1 MKRRILAGLLS
12 LCMLAGLMPGTAW
25 AETPQT
31 AEHTHNEDGWVC
43 TEQAAEPTL
52 VCTQEEHTHTSDCYD
67 ADGALVCTL
76 EEHTHTDDC
85 WQQGESS
92 WTCTAPAEGEQ
103 DGKVETPGDQQNGGS
118 GQTPQAPDNTENPNT
133 PEENPSKAP
142 AGPQVTDNGEAP
154 DESESEPQS
163 PDNGEQ
169 PLSETRD
176 TGAALADYEAHDGT
190 TRGTNVTLNEAADIL
205 NEHGGGIITVTKG
218 GTVKVNA
225 ATGVTIDSQ
234 IQVIANT
241 PVVLSVESDVQYG
254 NMFVIKRS
262 TEEEPNTL
270 TLGGEGMEAGLLTL
284 DLSTAAQGNKCGF
297 VSASDYTGDK
307 SVLYIKD
314 GVVLTGAS
322 DTGVSPDYSI
332 GDFTVVMSG
341 GEIVDNHT
349 PYAIIQASHFIMTGG
364 RIANNSITNTFR
376 NLIFS
381 TGDFDIRGNAVIEDC
396 KGGESVVYNP
406 VGERCYIRGNAKI
419 QNCTGQSVGAV
430 LGGREGDDGFELIVD
445 ENAKILNCQQINSD
459 ETVRDLRAGA
469 IVVQQGSL
477 TLQGNA
483 EISGCTGYVGAIGIN
498 YTNFTMKGNAKITEN
513 EGRLCGGVG
522 MTRSQVKIEGDSVIS
537 NNDGGRAGGGI
548 LALSLPSNFPTT
560 LSISGGHITG
570 NEAPQGAGICVAGK
584 KLVSELLPL
593 PPEYGDPQPCQLE
606 LSTGAEITGNTATEQ
621 GGGIWV
627 GWEVSPKISG
637 AINVTGNTLKKNGT
651 ANDIY
656 LDRDPDAPEDPVV
669 PEWPEESEEPVEPGN
684 EPSFEAFLEFVHT
697 LAAQTAKDELEAAT
711 DSEVVQIAQDLGYLQ
726 QDVTVDGLSPEKMA
740 SLRDWL
746 EEQLIIEQSFNLI
759 SSDNIIAQY
768 KNTYNAK
775 PSLDVFKQTTKVVY
789 SDHMVFSAKASFIG
803 WTFDPANEKVVEA
816 AYELG
821 LTVDVDN
828 GRYTGTEEQFW
839 QAYKAY
845 VVEYQFG
852 EVTDEEWQAAYDNA
866 SGGKEEPV
874 KVRDGRLAV
883 TAPLTGSQIGVF
895 VAGARSG
902 RVFAYGNEY
911 TLTPED
917 LDVFTVENPGY
928 IGAGTVANTL
938 VLKRPA
944 VEIAPAN
951 MIIYMG
957 GEKGYDGAVVNT
969 DTGVIEAS
977 TSLPVLG
984 FTVTLPNGVEADNLK
999 LQYKNGDTVRQ
1010 WTLKPYDGNESHNVY
1025 RIEPVPGSETK
1036 NVRMVFT
1043 NSRGE
1048 TITEDKFDVS
1058 KNLNQTLTVKVY
1070 GEGIEE
1076 DKVSILCGDEEYP
1089 IKTMEGTITVRGT
1102 TSNVSYADVVENPDQ
1117 NYKPADPEKPDQVIP
1132 GATVPTGTVFAI
1144 NGGEVHVGADA
1155 QVALLF
1161 DAIIDSNAG
1170 TESKNY
1176 TELLEEKAEDI
1187 LTPAGNATR
1196 HTEFRY
1202 LDLVDQKNGNAW
1214 VAAQDASGKPQT
1226 VTVYWP
1232 LPEGTTKDT
1241 KFTLL
1246 HFEGL
1251 NRGMTPQEIT
1261 DKLTAPDYTPETI
1274 SDLRVTDTH
1283 VIFETTGFSP
1293 FALVWDSTKP
1303 QTTTPG
1309 DDNNN
1314 NNNTTKNNV
1323 TVTDKA
1329 DAPAP
1334 AAAAPSAAASG
1345 AAIPQTGDT
1354 LPVGLLGG
1362 VAAVAVAAFVVLLVL
1377 RKRKHDD

>member
-67 ADGALVCTL
+67 ADGALICTL

-85 WQQGESS
+85 WQQGEST

-118 GQTPQAPDNTENPNT
+118 VQTPQAPDNTENPNT

-154 DESESEPQS
+154 DEGESEPQS

-176 TGAALADYEAHDGT
+176 TGAALADYAANDGKT
-190 TRGTNVTLNEAADIL
+190 GTNVTLNEAADIL
-205 NEHGGGIITVTKG
+205 NEHGGGIITVTKS

-225 ATGVTIDSQ
+225 LAGVTIDSQ

-241 PVVLSVESDVQYG
+241 PVVLSVESDVRNG
-254 NMFVIKRS
+254 SMFVIKKS
-262 TEEEPNTL
+262 TEEARNTL
-270 TLGGEGMEAGLLTL
+270 TLGDDKMAAGLLTL
-284 DLSTAAQGNKCGF
+284 DLSTAAPGNQCGF

-322 DTGVSPDYSI
+322 DHGVSPGYSI
-332 GDFTVVMSG
+332 GDFTVEMSG

-364 RIANNSITNTFR
+364 RIANNSITNTYR

-381 TGDFDIRGNAVIEDC
+381 TGDFDIKGNAVIEDC
-396 KGGESVVYNP
+396 EGGESVVYTSDS
-406 VGERCYIRGNAKI
+406 EKCYIRGNAKI
-419 QNCTGQSVGAV
+419 QNCKGQSVGAV
-430 LGGREGDDGFELIVD
+430 LGGRDDGFELIVD
-445 ENAKILNCQQINSD
+445 ENAKILNCHQINSD
-459 ETVRDLRAGA
+459 ETVSNLRAGA
-469 IVVQQGSL
+469 IVVRQGSL

-483 EISGCTGYVGAIGIN
+483 EISGCTGYVGAIGIK

-513 EGRLCGGVG
+513 KGRLCGGVG
-522 MTRSQVKIEGDSVIS
+522 MTLSQVKIEGDSVIS
-537 NNDGGRAGGGI
+537 NNDGERAGGGI
-548 LALSLPSNFPTT
+548 LALSLPSYFPTT

-570 NEAPQGAGICVAGK
+570 NEAPQGAGICVAGEN
-584 KLVSELLPL
+584 LVSELLP
-593 PPEYGDPQPCQLE
+593 PEYGGLIPQPCQLE
-606 LSTGAEITGNTATEQ
+606 LSTGAEITDNTATEQ

-656 LDRDPDAPEDPVV
+656 LDRDPVAPADPDEPEWGEEPDAPDE
-669 PEWPEESEEPVEPGN
+669 PEAPATGESPN
-684 EPSFEAFLEFVHT
+684 EICDARME
-697 LAAQTAKDELEAAT
+697 
-711 DSEVVQIAQDLGYLQ
+711 
-726 QDVTVDGLSPEKMA
+726 
-740 SLRDWL
+740 
-746 EEQLIIEQSFNLI
+746 
-759 SSDNIIAQY
+759 
-768 KNTYNAK
+768 
-775 PSLDVFKQTTKVVY
+775 
-789 SDHMVFSAKASFIG
+789 
-803 WTFDPANEKVVEA
+803 
-816 AYELG
+816 
-821 LTVDVDN
+821 
-828 GRYTGTEEQFW
+828 
-839 QAYKAY
+839 
-845 VVEYQFG
+845 
-852 EVTDEEWQAAYDNA
+852 
-866 SGGKEEPV
+866 
-874 KVRDGRLAV
+874 V

-957 GEKGYDGAVVNT
+957 GEDGYDAVVNT
-969 DTGVIEAS
+969 KTDAIEAS
-977 TSLPVLG
+977 TSLPVPG

-999 LQYKNGDTVRQ
+999 LQYKNDDTVLQ
-1010 WTLKPYDGNESHNVY
+1010 WTLQPYDGNESHNVY
-1025 RIEPVPGSETK
+1025 RIEPAPGSET

-1043 NSRGE
+1043 NSQGE

-1058 KNLNQTLTVKVY
+1058 KNLNQTLTVKAY

-1076 DKVSILCGDEEYP
+1076 DKVSILCGNEEYP

-1102 TSNVSYADVVENPDQ
+1102 TSNVDYADVVENPDQ
-1117 NYKPADPEKPDQVIP
+1117 NYKPADPEKPDQVVP

-1144 NGGEVHVGADA
+1144 NGGEVHVDADA

-1214 VAAQDASGKPQT
+1214 VAAQDASGNPQT

>member
-1 MKRRILAGLLS
+1 M
-12 LCMLAGLMPGTAW
+12 
-25 AETPQT
+25 
-31 AEHTHNEDGWVC
+31 
-43 TEQAAEPTL
+43 
-52 VCTQEEHTHTSDCYD
+52 
-67 ADGALVCTL
+67 
-76 EEHTHTDDC
+76 
-85 WQQGESS
+85 
-92 WTCTAPAEGEQ
+92 
-103 DGKVETPGDQQNGGS
+103 
-118 GQTPQAPDNTENPNT
+118 
-133 PEENPSKAP
+133 
-142 AGPQVTDNGEAP
+142 
-154 DESESEPQS
+154 
-163 PDNGEQ
+163 
-169 PLSETRD
+169 
-176 TGAALADYEAHDGT
+176 
-190 TRGTNVTLNEAADIL
+190 
-205 NEHGGGIITVTKG
+205 
-218 GTVKVNA
+218 
-225 ATGVTIDSQ
+225 
-234 IQVIANT
+234 
-241 PVVLSVESDVQYG
+241 
-254 NMFVIKRS
+254 
-262 TEEEPNTL
+262 
-270 TLGGEGMEAGLLTL
+270 
-284 DLSTAAQGNKCGF
+284 
-297 VSASDYTGDK
+297 
-307 SVLYIKD
+307 
-314 GVVLTGAS
+314 
-322 DTGVSPDYSI
+322 
-332 GDFTVVMSG
+332 
-341 GEIVDNHT
+341 
-349 PYAIIQASHFIMTGG
+349 
-364 RIANNSITNTFR
+364 
-376 NLIFS
+376 
-381 TGDFDIRGNAVIEDC
+381 
-396 KGGESVVYNP
+396 
-406 VGERCYIRGNAKI
+406 
-419 QNCTGQSVGAV
+419 
-430 LGGREGDDGFELIVD
+430 
-445 ENAKILNCQQINSD
+445 
-459 ETVRDLRAGA
+459 
-469 IVVQQGSL
+469 
-477 TLQGNA
+477 
-483 EISGCTGYVGAIGIN
+483 GAIGVN
-498 YTNFTMKGNAKITEN
+498 YTNFTMKGNAKITGN
-513 EGRLCGGVG
+513 KGRLCGGVG

-548 LALSLPSNFPTT
+548 LALSWPSNFPTT

-570 NEAPQGAGICVAGK
+570 NEAPQGAGICVAGE
-584 KLVSELLPL
+584 KLRSDLLPL
-593 PPEYGDPQPCQLE
+593 PPEYGGPQPCQLE
-606 LSTGAEITGNTATEQ
+606 LSTGAEITGNTATKQ

-637 AINVTGNTLKKNGT
+637 EIHVAGNTLEDGT

-656 LDRDPDAPEDPVV
+656 LDRDPAAPPDPDEPEWGEEPDAPDE
-669 PEWPEESEEPVEPGN
+669 PEAPATGESPN
-684 EPSFEAFLEFVHT
+684 EICDARM
-697 LAAQTAKDELEAAT
+697 K
-711 DSEVVQIAQDLGYLQ
+711 
-726 QDVTVDGLSPEKMA
+726 
-740 SLRDWL
+740 
-746 EEQLIIEQSFNLI
+746 
-759 SSDNIIAQY
+759 
-768 KNTYNAK
+768 
-775 PSLDVFKQTTKVVY
+775 
-789 SDHMVFSAKASFIG
+789 
-803 WTFDPANEKVVEA
+803 
-816 AYELG
+816 
-821 LTVDVDN
+821 
-828 GRYTGTEEQFW
+828 
-839 QAYKAY
+839 
-845 VVEYQFG
+845 
-852 EVTDEEWQAAYDNA
+852 
-866 SGGKEEPV
+866 
-874 KVRDGRLAV
+874 V
-883 TAPLTGSQIGVF
+883 TAPLTDSQIGVF

-902 RVFAYGNEY
+902 RVFAYADKENY
-911 TLTPED
+911 KLTQAD

-957 GEKGYDGAVVNT
+957 GEDGYDAVVNPE
-969 DTGVIEAS
+969 TGAIEAS

-999 LQYKNGDTVRQ
+999 LQYKNDNTVRR
-1010 WTLKPYDGNESHNVY
+1010 WTLQPYDGNESHNVY
-1025 RIEPVPGSETK
+1025 RIEPAPGSET

-1043 NSRGE
+1043 NSKGE

-1058 KNLNQTLTVKVY
+1058 KNLNQTLTVKAY

-1076 DKVSILCGDEEYP
+1076 GKVSILCGNEEYP

-1117 NYKPADPEKPDQVIP
+1117 NYKPADPEKPDQVVP

-1214 VAAQDASGKPQT
+1214 VAAQDASGNPQT

-1251 NRGMTPQEIT
+1251 HRGMTPQEIT

-1293 FALVWDSTKP
+1293 FALVWDSTK
-1303 QTTTPG
+1303 PG

>member
-85 WQQGESS
+85 WQQGEST

-118 GQTPQAPDNTENPNT
+118 VQTPQAPDNTENPNT

-142 AGPQVTDNGEAP
+142 AGPQVTDNGAAP
-154 DESESEPQS
+154 DEGESEPQS

-176 TGAALADYEAHDGT
+176 TGAALANYEAHDGT
-190 TRGTNVTLNEAADIL
+190 TGTDVTLNAAADIL

-225 ATGVTIDSQ
+225 SGGVTIKSQ

-241 PVVLSVESDVQYG
+241 PVVLRVESDVKYG
-254 NMFVIKRS
+254 NMFVIERS
-262 TEEEPNTL
+262 TEEKPNTL
-270 TLGGEGMEAGLLTL
+270 TLGDENMPAGWLTL
-284 DLSTAAQGNKCGF
+284 DLSTAAPGNTCGF
-297 VSASDYTGDK
+297 VSASDFTGDK

-314 GVVLTGAS
+314 GVVLTGSS

-341 GEIVDNHT
+341 GEIVENHT
-349 PYAIIQASHFIMTGG
+349 PFAIIQASHFIMTGG
-364 RIANNSITNTFR
+364 RIAKNEITNTFR
-376 NLIFS
+376 NLIYS
-381 TGDFDIRGNAVIEDC
+381 TGDFDIKGNAVIEDC
-396 KGGESVVYNP
+396 VGGESVVYAFDS
-406 VGERCYIRGNAKI
+406 ETCYIRGNAKI

-430 LGGREGDDGFELIVD
+430 QGGRVNGDGFELIVD
-445 ENAKILNCQQINSD
+445 ENAKILNCQQSNSD
-459 ETVRDLRAGA
+459 EDETVSKLRAGA
-469 IVVQQGSL
+469 IVVRQGSL

-498 YTNFTMKGNAKITEN
+498 LTNFTMKGNAKITGN
-513 EGRLCGGVG
+513 KGRLCGGVG
-522 MTRSQVKIEGDSVIS
+522 MTISQVKIEGNSVIS
-537 NNDGGRAGGGI
+537 NNDGEQAGGGI
-548 LALSLPSNFPTT
+548 LALSLPPLGSYYPTT

-570 NEAPQGAGICVAGK
+570 NKAPQGAGICVAGK
-584 KLVSELLPL
+584 NLVSELLP
-593 PPEYGDPQPCQLE
+593 PEYGGLIPKPCQLE

-637 AINVTGNTLKKNGT
+637 AIHVTGNTLEDET

-697 LAAQTAKDELEAAT
+697 LAAQRVKEVLEAAS
-711 DSEVVQIAQDLGYLQ
+711 DSMVVQSAQDLGYLPK
-726 QDVTVDGLSPEKMA
+726 DVTAGDLDMA

-746 EEQLIIEQSFNLI
+746 EEQLIIMQSATLF
-759 SSDNIIAQY
+759 SDNIIAQY
-768 KNTYNAK
+768 KNTYGAQ
-775 PSLDVFKQTTKVVY
+775 PSLDVFEQTTKVVY
-789 SDHMVFSAKASFIG
+789 SDYMVFYAKASSIG
-803 WTFDPANEKVVEA
+803 WTFDRANETVVEVA
-816 AYELG
+816 RELG
-821 LTVDVDN
+821 LTVDDN
-828 GRYTGTEEQFW
+828 GSYAGTEEDFW
-839 QAYKAY
+839 QAYKADA
-845 VVEYQFG
+845 VEDEFG
-852 EVTDEEWQAAYDNA
+852 KLTKEEWQDRYEKA
-866 SGGKEEPV
+866 SEEKEEPEEPV
-874 KVRDGRLAV
+874 KVRDARLAV
-883 TAPLTGSQIGVF
+883 TGALKGSQIGVF
-895 VAGARSG
+895 VEGERAG
-902 RVFAYGNEY
+902 RVFAYGNKY

-957 GEKGYDGAVVNT
+957 GEDGYDAVVNPE
-969 DTGVIEAS
+969 TGVIEAS

-984 FTVTLPNGVEADNLK
+984 FTVTLPNGVEADNLT
-999 LQYKNGDTVRQ
+999 LQYKNDNTVLR
-1010 WTLKPYDGNESHNVY
+1010 WTLQSYDGNESHNVY
-1025 RIEPVPGSETK
+1025 RIEPAPGSETNVR

-1043 NSRGE
+1043 NSKGE

-1058 KNLNQTLTVKVY
+1058 KNLNQTLTVKAY

-1076 DKVSILCGDEEYP
+1076 GKVSILCGNEEYP
-1089 IKTMEGTITVRGT
+1089 IKPMEGTITVRGT
-1102 TSNVSYADVVENPDQ
+1102 TSNVDYADVVENPDQ
-1117 NYKPADPEKPDQVIP
+1117 NYKPADPEKPDQVVP

-1214 VAAQDASGKPQT
+1214 VAAQDASGNPQT

-1251 NRGMTPQEIT
+1251 HRGMTPQEIT

-1293 FALVWDSTKP
+1293 FALVWDSTK
-1303 QTTTPG
+1303 PG